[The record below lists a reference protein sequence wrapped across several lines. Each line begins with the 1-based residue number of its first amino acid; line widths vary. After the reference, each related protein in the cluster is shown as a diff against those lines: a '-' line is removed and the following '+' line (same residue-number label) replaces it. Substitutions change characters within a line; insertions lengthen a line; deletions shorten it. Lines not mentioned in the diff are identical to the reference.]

1 MTGPR
6 LADPALPLQTMNP
19 HLNAVRACLK
29 PVTFTPPPAAIERLL
44 AQSELQ
50 RKELRESYSYVQGN
64 PLLQARVQAAGE
76 AVQQLCLSL
85 RRMHLGGV

>member
-6 LADPALPLQTMNP
+6 LADPVLPLQTINP

-29 PVTFTPPPAAIERLL
+29 PVTFTPPPYAIEKLL

-50 RKELRESYSYVQGN
+50 RRELRETFAYVQGN

-76 AVQQLCLSL
+76 AVQELCFSL
-85 RRMHLGGV
+85 RRLHLGGV